1 MSAKLLV
8 QKVVSSL
15 PATLDPNTIYLVRVG
30 VGFDLY
36 VSDSLGQIAHKS
48 NSPQSDFAQTNTAAV
63 DFIKNKPTTLAG
75 YGITDAQPLDG
86 DLTTIAGLTGTAGLL
101 RKTAANTWELDT
113 TEVDPYDLAFDAI
126 STSIQLTKAATPV
139 ANISLDLVESLDGS
153 VQMYIV
159 KAPTPVV

>member
-1 MSAKLLV
+1 
-8 QKVVSSL
+8 
-15 PATLDPNTIYLVRVG
+15 
-30 VGFDLY
+30 
-36 VSDSLGQIAHKS
+36 
-48 NSPQSDFAQTNTAAV
+48 
-63 DFIKNKPTTLAG
+63 LAG